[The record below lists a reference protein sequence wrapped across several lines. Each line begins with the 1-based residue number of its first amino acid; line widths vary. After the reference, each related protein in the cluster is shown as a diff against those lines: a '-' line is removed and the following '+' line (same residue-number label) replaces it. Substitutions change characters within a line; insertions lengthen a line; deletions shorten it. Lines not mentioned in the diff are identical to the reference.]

1 MLLTTSKWNKNLK
14 YIIINTAV
22 RNWRKKNIFS
32 YYASLYLGGEAVLGG
47 GDGEW
52 TFFEGEPFL
61 GGDEGDWPFR
71 APDEL
76 GRHEYP

>member
-1 MLLTTSKWNKNLK
+1 LK
-14 YIIINTAV
+14 E
-22 RNWRKKNIFS
+22 KNIFS

-61 GGDEGDWPFR
+61 GGDEGD
-71 APDEL
+71 
-76 GRHEYP
+76 